1 MLSVC
6 AQKTAGDTVGESI
19 ELENVTVKV
28 NMGINE
34 ERAKNISKLALMFHD
49 TTHGTNTEYWSA
61 FQPLFTSLAGNS
73 LLNLKNFT
81 VHLLNTDNMLH
92 ESLGL
97 EPVYGV
103 WGGSECVSYV
113 EVDDAVYSGTSNIR
127 GTVNLNE
134 STQTFHPASIHRK
147 LVLDFPTHASNGSIN
162 KIVFLPRY
170 TTTTKHVYLGPNNR
184 NFLRMYVKDLHGSG
198 IYNSSVSTNTVVDHS
213 PSGSFSDFPACYT
226 SFAVKS
232 NGEDYCGVYETSHQ
246 YQHLILRQ
254 NGKFYVSRSAFNKS
268 VAGHRIYCIN
278 DKYYLTNTLNSGS
291 AMTCHSDNNTREVS
305 FTINE
310 SGNIVATLGS
320 YVKPYPRPSKVGSDA
335 TNYSIQRIAHWLEKL
350 IMIYSTGNKLYVDI
364 LDEDLS
370 LLKCL
375 EITSGVFT
383 KTTNTWDTFHRTTP
397 YINFGSHIVIGS
409 HVIGSDLE
417 FVNGIS
423 YPIDYSF
430 CSVNSGAKPNCIIGA
445 INGGH
450 VSSSTTAGC
459 TLVGELDFVKPI
471 IEFDFSE
478 PLQKTDA
485 ETLKLTFD
493 LQIDV

>member
-1 MLSVC
+1 MLNVY
-6 AQKTAGDTVGESI
+6 AQKTVEDTVGESI

-49 TTHGTNTEYWSA
+49 STTVTGSEYWSA
-61 FQPLFTSLAGNS
+61 FQYLFTSLGGNS

-97 EPVYGV
+97 EPVYGR
-103 WGGSECVSYV
+103 WGGSECISYV
-113 EVDDAVYSGTSNIR
+113 DVDDATYSGTSTVR

-134 STQTFHPASIHRK
+134 STQTFHPTSIHRK
-147 LVLDFPTHASNGSIN
+147 LVLDFPTHVSNGSIN

-170 TTTTKHVYLGPNNR
+170 TTTTKNVYLGPNNR
-184 NFLRMYVKDLHGSG
+184 NFLRMYVKDLHASG
-198 IYNSSVSTNTVVDHS
+198 TYNSSVSKNTVVGHS
-213 PSGSFSDFPACYT
+213 PSNSFTDFPAHRT

-232 NGEDYCGVYETSHQ
+232 NGEDYCGIYETNHS

-254 NGKFYVSRSAFNKS
+254 NGKVYVSNSAFNKS
-268 VAGHRIYCIN
+268 VNGHRIYCIN
-278 DKYYLTNTLNSGS
+278 DKYYLTNTLS
-291 AMTCHSDNNTREVS
+291 ATNAQMRYSDNNTREVS

-310 SGNIVATLGS
+310 SGKIVATLGS
-320 YVKPYPRPSKVGSDA
+320 YVKPYPRPSKVGSDTA
-335 TNYSIQRIAHWLEKL
+335 DHSIQRIAHWLEKL
-350 IMIYSTGNKLYVDI
+350 IVVYSIGNKLYVDI
-364 LDEDLS
+364 LDENLS

-375 EITSGVFT
+375 QLTSGVYT
-383 KTTNTWDTFHRTTP
+383 QNTSTWDTYYRSTP
-397 YINFGSHIVIGS
+397 YINFGSHIVLGS
-409 HVIGSDLE
+409 HVINSNLE
-417 FVNGIS
+417 FVSGIS
-423 YPIDYSF
+423 YPIDHEF

-459 TLVGELDFVKPI
+459 TLLGKLDFVKPI
-471 IEFDFSE
+471 IEFDLSE
-478 PLQKTDA
+478 PLQKTNT